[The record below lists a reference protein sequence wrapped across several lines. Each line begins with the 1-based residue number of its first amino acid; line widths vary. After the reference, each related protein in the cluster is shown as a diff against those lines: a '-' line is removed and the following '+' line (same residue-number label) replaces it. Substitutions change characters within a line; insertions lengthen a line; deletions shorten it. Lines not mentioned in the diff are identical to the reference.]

1 MQLYTFTYVYI
12 ISWLTSAPAAEMW
25 IAKRHAYKT
34 APTPGRFCRFGS
46 SRFVSAGQAMRVDAQ
61 NQESRTQ
68 AEHHRIVPLSVPA
81 PRLTSDDAGVTLSNG
96 SRLEFRSREMQR
108 VIDALIMR
116 MILGGDILFR
126 GRQELARI

>member
-1 MQLYTFTYVYI
+1 
-12 ISWLTSAPAAEMW
+12 
-25 IAKRHAYKT
+25 
-34 APTPGRFCRFGS
+34 
-46 SRFVSAGQAMRVDAQ
+46 MRVDAQ
-61 NQESRTQ
+61 NQESLTQ

-81 PRLTSDDAGVTLSNG
+81 PRLASDDAGVTLSNG

-126 GRQELARI
+126 GRRELARI